1 MKDSKICFFV
11 PFYPTI
17 KGGAE
22 YQSKILA
29 EYLQADGY
37 EVFYI
42 SYDKSL
48 NDEVLHVDG
57 FKVYSLNVKSSYQEK
72 ITLYESTFSKAR
84 RILEIEQPDIVY
96 QRVLNSFSYRISTF
110 TNRRSIPY
118 ILHVADNYSVTFK
131 GLKNN
136 IKKLI
141 FKRIVN

>member
-1 MKDSKICFFV
+1 
-11 PFYPTI
+11 
-17 KGGAE
+17 
-22 YQSKILA
+22 
-29 EYLQADGY
+29 
-37 EVFYI
+37 
-42 SYDKSL
+42 
-48 NDEVLHVDG
+48 
-57 FKVYSLNVKSSYQEK
+57 KSSYQEK

-141 FKRIVN
+141 FKRIVNNKPRIIVQTKVQKDLISSITDIEALQIPNFHPVITKTPTIK